1 MPYTGPAAACM
12 LTAMTHFFGV
22 LKVIG
27 DKKGGKATK
36 FLINK
41 QKVANEVLHE
51 INLPIK
57 LVHMVRNPYDN
68 VATMTL
74 RSLGIR
80 THDALAAEN
89 KVSYSVG
96 FVLLA

>member
-1 MPYTGPAAACM
+1 MVPAI
-12 LTAMTHFFGV
+12 THCFCV

-36 FLINK
+36 FLSSK
-41 QKVANEVLHE
+41 QKIANEVLHE

-74 RSLGIR
+74 RSLGIP
-80 THDALAAEN
+80 THDAFAAGN